1 VSVTGIVR
9 RTRGLAALV
18 ALVLAAGGVYL
29 WQGRADA
36 AAPQVAARFSPV
48 QLSDAVL
55 FNEGPAA
62 PYLESLGRGQIPWT
76 GTLREGQRAINESI
90 TRDQARA
97 AAFAANLQSGDP
109 ARVRTALR
117 DLSALARESLNRRWG
132 STVVDDAVKRLFG
145 SVYDER
151 FVDLLRQNKLRFN
164 FVKPCCLENYVDIV
178 SSSVLTAFLQEVWQ
192 PSGLALQASQLVQDT
207 MIRNLTLELRA

>member
-1 VSVTGIVR
+1 VSVTGIIR
-9 RTRGLAALV
+9 RTRGLALLV
-18 ALVLAAGGVYL
+18 AVVLAAGGAYL

-36 AAPQVAARFSPV
+36 AQRTPVFSPV

-62 PYLESLGRGQIPWT
+62 PYLESLGRGRIPWT
-76 GTLREGQRAINESI
+76 DTLREGQKAVNESI
-90 TRDQARA
+90 AKNQG
-97 AAFAANLQSGDP
+97 FAADLQSGDP
-109 ARVRTALR
+109 VRVRTALR
-117 DLSALARESLNRRWG
+117 DLSAAARDALNRRWG
-132 STVVDDAVKRLFG
+132 SAVVDEAVKRLFG

-151 FVDLLRQNKLRFN
+151 FVDYLRQNKLRFN

-192 PSGLALQASQLVQDT
+192 PSGLALEASQLVQDT
-207 MIRNLTLELRA
+207 MIRDVAVGLRA

>member
-1 VSVTGIVR
+1 MSVTGIIR
-9 RTRGLAALV
+9 RTRGLALLLAV
-18 ALVLAAGGVYL
+18 VLAAGGVYL

-36 AAPQVAARFSPV
+36 AQRTPVFSPV

-62 PYLESLGRGQIPWT
+62 PYLESLGRGRIPWT
-76 GTLREGQRAINESI
+76 DTLREGQKAVNESI
-90 TRDQARA
+90 ARNQG
-97 AAFAANLQSGDP
+97 FAANLQSGDP

-117 DLSALARESLNRRWG
+117 DLSGAARDALNRRWG
-132 STVVDDAVKRLFG
+132 SAVVDEAVKRLFG

-151 FVDLLRQNKLRFN
+151 FVDYLRQNKLRFN

-192 PSGLALQASQLVQDT
+192 PSGLALEASQLVQDT
-207 MIRNLTLELRA
+207 MIRDVAVGLRA